1 MFRWLPLVWANMRR
15 RRLRLFLTVASI
27 FIAFMLFGLLEALR
41 ASMASGVN
49 MAGAD
54 RLVLRSKVN
63 LTTPLPIAYY
73 EKIKAVPGVR
83 AAASTTWFGAEYR
96 SPKNPKEQFA
106 MFSTQPQAFIEV
118 NPQLN
123 LKPEEAKAWFQDRQG
138 LIVGRQLALKFGW
151 KVGDRIPIR
160 SEIWRKLD
168 NSDAWQ
174 FNLVGIYES
183 GSPWLDQG
191 AYFNYD
197 YFNEALMYGRDLMS
211 TVAIRVNDAKSSDS
225 IGKKIDAMFANSS
238 AETETATER
247 DWIKH
252 WVEQIGDLGIIVTSV
267 TLAVFFTMLLVTA
280 NRMAQSVRERTNE
293 IGVQKTLG
301 FGPGLIVG
309 LVLQE
314 SLLLTLAG
322 GLGGFGVAYLFS
334 VVMAPLLKEN
344 FPGFAI
350 GGGTFLTAT
359 VLMLAFGLVSGLWPA
374 LMALRL
380 KVVDALRRG

>member
-1 MFRWLPLVWANMRR
+1 MFRWLPLVWANLRR
-15 RRLRLFLTVASI
+15 RKVRLILTFASI

-54 RLVLRSKVN
+54 RLVLRSKVS
-63 LTTPLPIAYY
+63 LTTPLPMAYY

-96 SPKNPKEQFA
+96 SPQNPKEQFA
-106 MFSTQPQAFIEV
+106 MFSTQPQAFVEV

-123 LKPEEAKAWFQDRQG
+123 LKPEESKAWFKDRQG
-138 LIVGRQLALKFGW
+138 LIVGRLLAIKFGW
-151 KVGDRIPIR
+151 KLGDRVPIR

-168 NSDAWQ
+168 NSDAWT
-174 FNLVGIYES
+174 FNIVGIYQS
-183 GSPWLDQG
+183 GSPFLDQG

-197 YFNEALMYGRDLMS
+197 YFNESLMYGRDMMS
-211 TVAIRVNDAKSSDS
+211 TVAIRVVDAGQAGAV
-225 IGKKIDAMFANSS
+225 GKKIDAMFANSS

-252 WVEQIGDLGIIVTSV
+252 WIEQIGDLSIIVTSV

-301 FGPGLIVG
+301 FGPWLIMR
-309 LVLQE
+309 LVLVE
-314 SLLLTLAG
+314 SLLLTLSG
-322 GLGGFGVAYLFS
+322 GLAGFGLAWLFS
-334 VVMAPLLKEN
+334 VAMAPMLKDN

-350 GGGTFLTAT
+350 GSGTFLTAT
-359 VLMLAFGLVSGLWPA
+359 VLMLGFGLVSGLWPA